1 MADPISGVAHQ
12 ALSQGLGSERLRQQ
26 GGGPG
31 GGQSFEN
38 VLQRVQGGGA
48 EGTPQAQGAPQVG
61 APERAVSGAR
71 LEEMRLDLMRRVE
84 RLPPGA
90 GNVNALLPE
99 LLDSRTRL
107 GMLRDVISKSNAPGS
122 SATDLRGRFGQI
134 ETEWNQVEAIM
145 RSNKDLSTT
154 ELLGLQA
161 RLYQV
166 TQHVEVLSKVVDQVT
181 GGVKTILNTNV

>member
-1 MADPISGVAHQ
+1 MADPVSGIAQNV
-12 ALSQGLGSERLRQQ
+12 LSQQLEGQRAQQQQPGAGRSFESVLRQQ
-26 GGGPG
+26 
-31 GGQSFEN
+31 E
-38 VLQRVQGGGA
+38 GGA
-48 EGTPQAQGAPQVG
+48 GPQGAPPEAT
-61 APERAVSGAR
+61 APAPVSGAKI
-71 LEEMRLDLMRRVE
+71 EQMRLDLMERVNK
-84 RLPPGA
+84 LPPGSPNA
-90 GNVNALLPE
+90 NALLPE

-107 GMLRDVISKSNAPGS
+107 GMLRDVISKSNAPGAS
-122 SATDLRGRFGQI
+122 QTDLRGRFGQI
-134 ETEWNQVEAIM
+134 ETEWNQVEGIM

>member
-1 MADPISGVAHQ
+1 MADPVSGIVQ
-12 ALSQGLGSERLRQQ
+12 GNLSQQLEGQRFQQQPGTAGRSFESVLRQQ
-26 GGGPG
+26 EGDA
-31 GGQSFEN
+31 
-38 VLQRVQGGGA
+38 GA
-48 EGTPQAQGAPQVG
+48 LGAPQQTQ
-61 APERAVSGAR
+61 APEGVSGAKI
-71 LEEMRLDLMRRVE
+71 EQMRLDLMQRVE
-84 RLPPGA
+84 RLPPGSP
-90 GNVNALLPE
+90 NVNALLPE

-107 GMLRDVISKSNAPGS
+107 GMLRDVMSKSNAPGS
-122 SATDLRGRFGQI
+122 TQTDLRGRFGQI
-134 ETEWNQVEAIM
+134 EQEWHQVESIM

>member
-1 MADPISGVAHQ
+1 MADPVSGITLGN
-12 ALSQGLGSERLRQQ
+12 LSQQLEGQRFQQQQ
-26 GGGPG
+26 GAGGR
-31 GGQSFEN
+31 SFEN
-38 VLQRVQGGGA
+38 VLRQQ
-48 EGTPQAQGAPQVG
+48 EGEAGAPQ
-61 APERAVSGAR
+61 APQPPPATSGAKI
-71 LEEMRLDLMRRVE
+71 EQMRIDLMERVGK
-84 RLPPGA
+84 LPPGSP
-90 GNVNALLPE
+90 NVNALLPE

-145 RSNKDLSTT
+145 RSNKDLSTS

>member
-1 MADPISGVAHQ
+1 MADPVSGIAQNV
-12 ALSQGLGSERLRQQ
+12 LSQQLEGQRLQQQQPSGGGRSFESVLRQ
-26 GGGPG
+26 
-31 GGQSFEN
+31 SE
-38 VLQRVQGGGA
+38 GGA
-48 EGTPQAQGAPQVG
+48 GPQGAPPEAT
-61 APERAVSGAR
+61 APPPVSGAKI
-71 LEEMRLDLMRRVE
+71 EQMRLDLMERVNK
-84 RLPPGA
+84 LPPGSP
-90 GNVNALLPE
+90 NVNALLPE

-122 SATDLRGRFGQI
+122 TGPDLRGRFGQI
-134 ETEWNQVEAIM
+134 ETEWNQVESIM

>member
-1 MADPISGVAHQ
+1 MADPVSGITLGN
-12 ALSQGLGSERLRQQ
+12 LSQQLEGQRSQQQQQ
-26 GGGPG
+26 GAGGR
-31 GGQSFEN
+31 SFEN
-38 VLQRVQGGGA
+38 VLRQQEGGA
-48 EGTPQAQGAPQVG
+48 APLEAPPAGAQPAP
-61 APERAVSGAR
+61 VSGAKI
-71 LEEMRLDLMRRVE
+71 EQMRIDLMERVGK
-84 RLPPGA
+84 LPPGSP
-90 GNVNALLPE
+90 NVNALLPE

-107 GMLRDVISKSNAPGS
+107 GMLRDVMSKSNAPDAS
-122 SATDLRGRFGQI
+122 KTDLRGRFGQI
-134 ETEWNQVEAIM
+134 ETEWNQVEGIM